1 MRRHERDDGDGDALG
16 RSNLGKGCLRRLR
29 STARSGSCQPRKLR
43 FRQHTWAP
51 QDPALPKCK
60 EVAFRVFIH
69 QVAARMGS
77 SADVFFYFP
86 QVPMAGVLDEKDGQ
100 LLTLFHVGSAAAS
113 HHCRA
118 T

>member
-1 MRRHERDDGDGDALG
+1 M
-16 RSNLGKGCLRRLR
+16 
-29 STARSGSCQPRKLR
+29 
-43 FRQHTWAP
+43 
-51 QDPALPKCK
+51 
-60 EVAFRVFIH
+60 FIH